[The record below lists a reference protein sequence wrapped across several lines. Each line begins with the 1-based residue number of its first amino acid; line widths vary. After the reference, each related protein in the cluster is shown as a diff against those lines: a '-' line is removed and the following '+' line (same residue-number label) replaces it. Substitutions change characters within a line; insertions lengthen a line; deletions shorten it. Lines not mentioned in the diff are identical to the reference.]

1 MLNWPVSKLV
11 KEVQKVLRLANY
23 YRQFMKNFAKIVR
36 LLYELTRKKQ
46 KWEWKIR
53 QKMLFE
59 VLKKKFTIELILVA
73 LDLNKQMRIEMDISN
88 YVTRGVLFIECIDG
102 R

>member
-1 MLNWPVSKLV
+1 
-11 KEVQKVLRLANY
+11 
-23 YRQFMKNFAKIVR
+23 
-36 LLYELTRKKQ
+36 
-46 KWEWKIR
+46 
-53 QKMLFE
+53 MLFE

-88 YVTRGVLFIECIDG
+88 YMTRGVLFIECIDG